1 MRNMMSLCWQY
12 LRAFTIIYLC
22 LWAGKALA
30 LLLPIVIPGSI
41 IGMLILF
48 VLLTL
53 QILPSPWVK
62 PSCQL
67 LIRYMALLFVP
78 IGVGVMQY
86 YEQLTKQFG
95 PIVVSCFISTLIVML
110 VVAYSS
116 HYVHRD
122 RKVISPS
129 TPTEGKMISNLWWSL
144 PLTLIVFFGARQLSR
159 WAKIPY

>member
-1 MRNMMSLCWQY
+1 MRNVMLLCWQY
-12 LRAFTIIYLC
+12 LRAFAIIYLC

-48 VLLTL
+48 ILLAS

-62 PSCQL
+62 PGCQL

-122 RKVISPS
+122 RKVISSS
-129 TPTEGKMISNLWWSL
+129 TPTETEEDK
-144 PLTLIVFFGARQLSR
+144 
-159 WAKIPY
+159 